1 MAVEMRRFTIIWNDS
16 HKRINN
22 SIFSFFSCF
31 FFTFPLCSDI
41 PSPSTFISF
50 FSFVYYIL
58 LRLRSRFSIHPPFLY
73 SLFLL
78 VFPFPLS
85 RSYFFP
91 TLPPASINFH
101 LILLISLFLFYLS
114 LYPLPPSPPLLF
126 RLSNQDAFPTVNQT
140 ARPMLFRRIWRIFS
154 EA

>member
-1 MAVEMRRFTIIWNDS
+1 MIAINASIIRFS
-16 HKRINN
+16 P
-22 SIFSFFSCF
+22 FFLVFFFSL
-31 FFTFPLCSDI
+31 FPSVLI
-41 PSPSTFISF
+41 YLHLLPLFPF

-126 RLSNQDAFPTVNQT
+126 RLSNKDAFPTVNQT
-140 ARPMLFRRIWRIFS
+140 ARPMLFRRI
-154 EA
+154 